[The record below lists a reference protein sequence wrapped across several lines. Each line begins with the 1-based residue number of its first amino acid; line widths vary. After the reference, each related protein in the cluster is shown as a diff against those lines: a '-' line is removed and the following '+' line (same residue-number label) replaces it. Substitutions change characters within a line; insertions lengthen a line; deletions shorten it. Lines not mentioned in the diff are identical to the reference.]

1 MWKTRDCFVVPLSG
15 TPRND
20 GKMYQYLFWHYTKGR
35 KSFLRIWKNYLEYF
49 WHYYSVSLLAR
60 TLFSYWHRDITF
72 RGPGFDFREFFQTL
86 AFNILSR
93 GVGAF
98 ARTATIIFALLV
110 ELITL
115 ILGVVL
121 YFLWLIFPLF
131 IFLLFF
137 FGFLYLF
144 KSLVSALLLFVLAG
158 AMAIIARIFYNISLK
173 KLPTEI
179 IFEEA
184 MKQPW
189 FDLVW
194 ERIGVDP
201 KDGRKI
207 PTNGIL
213 AFLEKHDLSNED
225 FNEIMNWVSRREEEK
240 QKKKMF
246 WLRENLFKKKGI
258 GKDWVYGYANNLNRF
273 STELSQPARK
283 KFGTHLIAREKEI
296 ELIERVLSRS
306 QENNVLL
313 VGEPGIGRKTIIKGF
328 AELVFEGN
336 ILPPLKHKKV
346 LEVNLNEAMAG
357 SINESEME
365 KKIRVILNEA
375 VSAGNIILV
384 IDDFHNFISQ
394 QAGVGKSDISG
405 ILMPYLN
412 SRYLQIIATTTHE
425 GLHKYI
431 EANPTLLKFFE
442 KVEVSEPDEKSTLM
456 ILEDVLPQF
465 EANMNVRATY
475 SALKEIINKAS
486 QYFSEIPMPERAI
499 DLLEESMIYAAT
511 KTTSRFLEKK
521 HVDLILSE
529 KTKIPIGEASF
540 GEKEKLFS
548 LEEILHQRII
558 GQEEAIKEISSAML
572 RARAGVADTKK
583 PIGSFLFLGPTG
595 VGKTETAKALAEGYF
610 GDEEKMVRL
619 DMSEYQNISDV
630 YRLIGAP
637 KEDPGY
643 LAPKIR
649 ENPFSLLLL
658 DEIEKAHKNILDLFL
673 QVFDEGYL
681 TDGWGRKVNFR
692 NNIIIATSNA
702 GAELIREMVGKKIDP
717 NAEKEK
723 VLDYLQKNNIFK
735 PEFLNRFDGIIIFH
749 SLEKR
754 ELLKIAKIMIDGLNK
769 RLVDK
774 KISIGASPELLRR
787 IVELGYNPEY
797 GARPM
802 KRVIQDKIEDLLSK
816 KILSGNFEKNQ
827 VIEIRA
833 EEI

>member
-1 MWKTRDCFVVPLSG
+1 VQ
-15 TPRND
+15 
-20 GKMYQYLFWHYTKGR
+20 QYLFWHYTEGR
-35 KSFLRIWKNYLEYF
+35 RSFLRIWKNYLEYF
-49 WHYYSVSLLAR
+49 WHFYSVKLLAR

-72 RGPGFDFREFFQTL
+72 RGPGFDMREFFQTL
-86 AFNILSR
+86 AFNLLSR
-93 GVGAF
+93 GIGAIV
-98 ARTATIIFALLV
+98 RLLTIIFALLV
-110 ELITL
+110 ELVAL
-115 ILGVVL
+115 AAGAVL
-121 YFLWLIFPLF
+121 FLVWLIYPLF
-131 IFLLFF
+131 VFFLLFL
-137 FGFLYLF
+137 GFLYIF
-144 KSLVSALLLFVLAG
+144 KSLLAALLLFISAG
-158 AMAIIARIFYNISLK
+158 AAILIARICFITSIK
-173 KLPTEI
+173 KMPSEI

-184 MKQPW
+184 IKEPW

-194 ERIGVDP
+194 ERIGISSDEG
-201 KDGRKI
+201 KKI
-207 PTNGIL
+207 PSEKIIV
-213 AFLEKHDLSNED
+213 FLEERDLSNED
-225 FNEIMNWVSRREEEK
+225 FNEIVRWTARQEEEK
-240 QKKKMF
+240 RRKKMF
-246 WLRENLFKKKGI
+246 WLRENLLKKKGI
-258 GKDWVYGYANNLNRF
+258 GKDWAYGYTNNLNKF
-273 STELSQPARK
+273 SIELSRPASK
-283 KFGTHLIAREKEI
+283 KFAAHLIAREKEI
-296 ELIERVLSRS
+296 ETIERILSRAR
-306 QENNVLL
+306 ENNVLL
-313 VGEPGIGRKTIIKGF
+313 IGEPGIGRKTIIKGF

-346 LEVNLNEAMAG
+346 LEINLNEAMAG
-357 SINESEME
+357 SMNESEME
-365 KKIRVILNEA
+365 ARIRLILNEA
-375 VSAGNIILV
+375 VSAGNIILAV
-384 IDDFHNFISQ
+384 DDFHNFASQ
-394 QAGVGKSDISG
+394 QSGLGKIDISG

-425 GLHKYI
+425 GFHKYI
-431 EANPTLLKFFE
+431 EANSALLKFFE
-442 KVEVSEPDEKSTLM
+442 KIEVSEPDEKNTIL

-465 EANMNVRATY
+465 EAKMNVRATY
-475 SALKEIINKAS
+475 VALKEIVSKANR
-486 QYFSEIPMPERAI
+486 YFSETPMPERAI
-499 DLLEESMIYAAT
+499 DLLEESMIYTAT

-540 GEKEKLFS
+540 EEKEKLFS

-658 DEIEKAHKNILDLFL
+658 DEVEKAHKNILNLFL
-673 QVFDEGYL
+673 QVLDEGCL

-702 GAELIREMVGKKIDP
+702 GAELIRQMVSQNIDP
-717 NAEKEK
+717 NAEKQK
-723 VLDYLQKNNIFK
+723 IINYLQENNLFT
-735 PEFLNRFDGIIIFH
+735 PEFLNRFDGIIVFH
-749 SLEKR
+749 PLSKR
-754 ELLKIAKIMIDGLNK
+754 ELLKVAKLLIDDLNR
-769 RLVDK
+769 RLAEK
-774 KISIGASPELLRR
+774 KISLGASPELLER

-802 KRVIQDKIEDLLSK
+802 KRVIQNKIEDLLSK

-827 VIEIRA
+827 VIEIRP